1 MVSADQNRINYLPR
15 TDTIDHYNGFEVKLS
30 TYIVYC
36 GCVTRNPHDKT
47 KTGFAIFRD
56 ISQGWQTCL
65 DISKERKDF
74 FLEYEH
80 LFGGPPKSFLPSA
93 SSCQAEPDTT
103 LT

>member
-15 TDTIDHYNGFEVKLS
+15 TDTIDHYNDFKVKLS

-36 GCVTRNPHDKT
+36 GSVTRNPHDKM
-47 KTGFAIFRD
+47 KTDFAILEN

-74 FLEYEH
+74 FLNMNTYREDRQR
-80 LFGGPPKSFLPSA
+80 FFSLPLLA
-93 SSCQAEPDTT
+93 AKLN
-103 LT
+103 LTPL